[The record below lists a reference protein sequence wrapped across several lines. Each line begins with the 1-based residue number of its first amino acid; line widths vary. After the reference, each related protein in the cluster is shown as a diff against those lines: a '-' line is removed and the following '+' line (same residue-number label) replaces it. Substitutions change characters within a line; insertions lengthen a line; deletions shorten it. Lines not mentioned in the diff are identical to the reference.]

1 MNEAEQLLKVD
12 VAWRVGTPRA
22 RREAPLDEFERGGAP
37 AADFARLV
45 GMKYPTFASWVQQRR
60 RAGAAG
66 GVGPT
71 VAPVRWTE
79 ALVGVGVACPRS
91 LSHSL

>member
-60 RAGAAG
+60 RAGAAW

-91 LSHSL
+91 WSHSL